1 MISKDAIDRVVELIE
16 AARGPRI
23 LEGSVRLIPPGAKIH
38 DTEDARPFRNRYR
51 GRFTTGSMSAFIA
64 YVVSR
69 VETRALTSIKESL
82 VKVFVAHDRLRAS
95 AVFNLGNEDNPGH
108 GDDVAVLDLEKTPE
122 YEAICALPANLIQ
135 PVFVDWIRDWGHMAR
150 FGTVATDA
158 EGVETVT
165 TIPAHRAIAAVRS
178 VQVKQTT
185 DTSHEVSDMA
195 AKRTK
200 LEEIEASSRSQA
212 LPTLIECGFRPAEDL
227 RHVSVQL
234 RVSLAGGEK
243 PTFSIRPVGAAAL
256 REEIAKDFEASLGA
270 GLAAAGV
277 AGIEIFR
284 GTFTP

>member
-16 AARGPRI
+16 AARGPRT
-23 LEGSVRLIPPGAKIH
+23 LEGSVNLIPPGAKIH
-38 DTEDARPFRNRYR
+38 DVEDAQPYRNRYR
-51 GRFTTGSMSAFIA
+51 GRFNTGSMSAFIA

-69 VETRALTSIKESL
+69 IGARGNAPP

-95 AVFNLGNEDNPGH
+95 AVFNLGNEDAPGH
-108 GDDVAVLDLEKTPE
+108 GDDVAVLELEKTPE

-227 RHVSVQL
+227 HHVSVQL

-243 PTFSIRPVGAAAL
+243 PTFSIRPVGAPAL